1 MAKDLN
7 IGQNAILTIEW
18 NVRPVDFSRE
28 KELNIIETTA
38 SKYGIP
44 KEHVKVVP
52 NFITL
57 NARGEEV
64 ALTNDTIQNIQD
76 PKFQQHL
83 FKVYLDE
90 NGIED
95 YDFDELVKI
104 DSQINSL
111 IDYEVYDKSKRYEIK
126 WIRWSNFL
134 SYGDD
139 NFFDFTQLNGLVLL
153 NGEPANQSGKS
164 TFAYDL
170 LHFVLFGK
178 TTSGKA
184 DVLSDIFNRYRPE
197 TTEVKVEGCIC
208 IDNEDYIIRRTLTR
222 PAYKKRT
229 AKSKTTQKVEYFKI
243 VGGVEQEL
251 EDVDNLEAS
260 NNTATSKVIKEALG
274 NEKDFDLVIC
284 ANADNLK
291 SLISLKD
298 TERGRLLSKWIGLL
312 PLEEKD
318 TIAREKWNKEISRT
332 LYSNTYNRDTLKA
345 EIGAIELSIE
355 ENKNE
360 IEKNVISINSCEEKI
375 KRFNEEKE
383 TLLSAKGKVDET
395 LLKIDIHTL
404 ETQISNITNKGKET
418 SELKKIKEK
427 ELSDIGDINFSEN
440 EYQDDVENKEGLIV
454 KINDIKHEINTLR
467 DTNKRLS
474 ESEYCPTCKRKLDD
488 VDYSD
493 TIKENEE
500 KVNKLIEEG
509 IALNAKLTDI
519 KEKIVKMDENRKLFN
534 EKNRL
539 SLLIDKYTAD
549 LELLRAQLK
558 EKLQIQKNLEANKT
572 IIEANNKID
581 ASLRIVN
588 VNIQNEEGI
597 KNSLIH
603 RKATLENENKV
614 NEKNISDRQTLIKK
628 IDEEENVIKHWKIY
642 LTLVGKNGI
651 SKMVLRETLP
661 LINGELK
668 RLLTDVCD
676 FDVEVVIDERNDVAF
691 NLVRNGVVTNLASGS
706 GFEQTAAA
714 LALRVVLG
722 NISAL
727 SRPSLLLLDEVL
739 GGVAQENYENIKLLF
754 DRIIKDYSA
763 VLHITHLNQIIDW
776 HSSIVTITKKNHIS
790 SISHT
795 LK

>member
-1 MAKDLN
+1 MAKDLK
-7 IGQNAILTIEW
+7 IGEEGIITIEW
-18 NVRPVDFSRE
+18 NVRPVDYSRE
-28 KELNIIETTA
+28 KEQNLIDIVA
-38 SKYGIP
+38 KKYDVP
-44 KEHVKVVP
+44 KEHVKIVP
-52 NFITL
+52 NFIKL
-57 NARGEEV
+57 NPQGEQV

-83 FKVYLDE
+83 FQVFLDE

-95 YDFDELVKI
+95 YDFDEIVKI

-111 IDYEVYDKSKRYEIK
+111 IDYEVYDKSKRYEIR

-208 IDNEDYIIRRTLTR
+208 IDNEEYIIRRTLTR
-222 PAYKKRT
+222 PALKKRT

-243 VGGVEQEL
+243 VGDVEQEL
-251 EDVDNLEAS
+251 EDVDNLEGAT
-260 NNTATSKVIKEALG
+260 NTQTSKIIKEALG

-332 LYSNTYNRDTLKA
+332 LYSNTYNRETLKA
-345 EIGAIELSIE
+345 EIDAITIAIN
-355 ENKNE
+355 ENNTEIDSLEKKIVESEGKLKKYNE
-360 IEKNVISINSCEEKI
+360 DKDN
-375 KRFNEEKE
+375 
-383 TLLSAKGKVDET
+383 LLSAKGQVDESLLKVDV
-395 LLKIDIHTL
+395 HTL
-404 ETQISNITNKGKET
+404 ESEIERITKKGIET
-418 SELKKIKEK
+418 SELKKLKET
-427 ELSDIGDINFSEN
+427 ELSNIGDVTFSEN
-440 EYQDDVENKEGLIV
+440 EYQELVTEKE
-454 KINDIKHEINTLR
+454 KHIIDINTSRSDIYYLR
-467 DTNKRLS
+467 NENKRLT
-474 ESEYCPTCKRKLDD
+474 ESEYCPTCKRKLEG
-488 VDYSD
+488 VDYSE
-493 TIKENEE
+493 TIAENNKKEQDLIQNG
-500 KVNKLIEEG
+500 VKLSKELDE
-509 IALNAKLTDI
+509 I
-519 KEKIVKMDENRKLFN
+519 KEKITKMDENRKLFT

-539 SLLIDKYTAD
+539 SLLIEKYTTD

-558 EKLQIQKNLEANKT
+558 EKKQIIKNLEANKS

-581 ASLRIVN
+581 ASLRVFN
-588 VNIQNEEGI
+588 ENIRTEESI
-597 KNSLIH
+597 KNSFIH

-614 NEKNISDRQTLIKK
+614 NSKNIEDRKILINKL
-628 IDEEENVIKHWKIY
+628 DEEETIVKNWKIY

-668 RLLTDVCD
+668 RLLSEVCD

-691 NLVRNGVVTNLASGS
+691 NLVRNGVITNLSSGS

-776 HSSIVTITKKNHIS
+776 HTSIVTVTKKNHVS

-795 LK
+795 IK

>member
-7 IGQNAILTIEW
+7 IGKNAIITIEW
-18 NVRPVDFSRE
+18 DVRPVDFSRE
-28 KELNIIETTA
+28 KEQNIIENVA
-38 SKYGIP
+38 KKYDVP

-57 NARGEEV
+57 NAKGENV

-76 PKFQQHL
+76 PKFQQQL
-83 FKVYLDE
+83 FKTFLDE
-90 NGIED
+90 NEIDD
-95 YDFDELVKI
+95 YDFDEIIKI

-139 NFFDFTQLNGLVLL
+139 NFFDFTQLSGLVLL

-208 IDNEDYIIRRTLTR
+208 IDNEDYIIRRTLNR
-222 PAYKKRT
+222 PALKKRT
-229 AKSKTTQKVEYFKI
+229 AKSKTTQKVEYFKM

-251 EDVDNLEAS
+251 EDIDNLEAS
-260 NNTATSKVIKEALG
+260 NNTQTTKVIKEALG

-332 LYSNTYNRDTLKA
+332 LYSNTYNRETLKCEIDAIKLTIDENSA
-345 EIGAIELSIE
+345 EI
-355 ENKNE
+355 ENITGKINE
-360 IEKNVISINSCEEKI
+360 SANKINKY
-375 KRFNEEKE
+375 NEEKE
-383 TLLSAKGKVDET
+383 NLLSAKGNVDES
-395 LLKIDIHTL
+395 LLNIDVHTL
-404 ETQISNITNKGKET
+404 EESIKNITEKGTKT
-418 SELKKIKEK
+418 KDLKALKEK
-427 ELSDIGDINFSEN
+427 ELADIGDVEFSEN
-440 EYQDDVENKEGLIV
+440 EYQNLVSDKE
-454 KINDIKHEINTLR
+454 KHIIDINTSRSDIYYLR
-467 DTNKRLS
+467 NENKRLT
-474 ESEYCPTCKRKLDD
+474 ESEYCPTCKRKLEG
-488 VDYSD
+488 VDYSE
-493 TIKENEE
+493 TIAENNKKEQALIKQGIKLNEE
-500 KVNKLIEEG
+500 LEN
-509 IALNAKLTDI
+509 I
-519 KEKIVKMDENRKLFN
+519 KEKITKLDENRKLFN
-534 EKNRL
+534 EKSRL
-539 SLLIDKYTAD
+539 SLLIDKYTTD

-558 EKLQIQKNLEANKT
+558 EKRQIIKNLEANKT

-588 VNIQNEEGI
+588 ENIRTEDNI
-597 KNSLIH
+597 RNSLIH

-614 NEKNISDRQTLIKK
+614 NEKSINDRLNLITKL
-628 IDEEENVIKHWKIY
+628 DEEENLVKNWKIY

-691 NLVRNGVVTNLASGS
+691 NLVRNNVVTNLASGS

-727 SRPSLLLLDEVL
+727 SRPSILLLDEVL

-754 DRIIKDYSA
+754 DRIIKDYSS

-776 HSSIVTITKKNHIS
+776 HSSIVTVTKKNHIS

-795 LK
+795 IK

>member
-1 MAKDLN
+1 MAKDLK
-7 IGQNAILTIEW
+7 IGEEGIITIEW
-18 NVRPVDFSRE
+18 NVRPVDYSRE
-28 KELNIIETTA
+28 KEQNLIEIVA
-38 SKYGIP
+38 KKYDVP
-44 KEHVKVVP
+44 KEHVKIVP
-52 NFITL
+52 NFIKL
-57 NARGEEV
+57 SPQGEQV

-83 FKVYLDE
+83 FQVFLDE
-90 NGIED
+90 NGIDD
-95 YDFDELVKI
+95 YDFDEIVKI

-111 IDYEVYDKSKRYEIK
+111 IDYEVYDKSKRYEIR

-208 IDNEDYIIRRTLTR
+208 IDNEEYIIRRTLTR
-222 PAYKKRT
+222 PALKKRT

-251 EDVDNLEAS
+251 EDVDNLEGAT
-260 NNTATSKVIKEALG
+260 NTQTSKIIKEALG

-332 LYSNTYNRDTLKA
+332 LYSNTYNRETLKA
-345 EIGAIELSIE
+345 EIDAITVAID
-355 ENKNE
+355 ENNAE
-360 IEKNVISINSCEEKI
+360 IETLEKKI
-375 KRFNEEKE
+375 VESEGKLKKYNEDKDN
-383 TLLSAKGKVDET
+383 LLSAKGQVDESLLKVDV
-395 LLKIDIHTL
+395 HTL
-404 ETQISNITNKGKET
+404 ESEIERITKKGIET
-418 SELKKIKEK
+418 SELKKLKET
-427 ELSDIGDINFSEN
+427 ELSNIGDVTFSEN
-440 EYQDDVENKEGLIV
+440 EYQELVTEKEKYI
-454 KINDIKHEINTLR
+454 IDINTSRSDIYYLR
-467 DTNKRLS
+467 NENKRLT
-474 ESEYCPTCKRKLDD
+474 ESEYCPTCKRKLEG
-488 VDYSD
+488 VDYSE
-493 TIKENEE
+493 TINENKAKEL
-500 KVNKLIEEG
+500 KLIENG
-509 IALNAKLTDI
+509 IELNKKLDVI
-519 KEKIVKMDENRKLFN
+519 KEKITKMDENRKLFT

-539 SLLIDKYTAD
+539 SLLIEKYTTD

-558 EKLQIQKNLEANKT
+558 EKKQIIKNLEANKT

-581 ASLRIVN
+581 ASLRVFN
-588 VNIQNEEGI
+588 ENIRTEESI
-597 KNSLIH
+597 KNSFIH

-614 NEKNISDRQTLIKK
+614 NSKNIEDRKILINKL
-628 IDEEENVIKHWKIY
+628 DEEETIVKNWKIY

-668 RLLTDVCD
+668 RLLSEVCD

-691 NLVRNGVVTNLASGS
+691 NLVRNGVITNLASGS

-754 DRIIKDYSA
+754 DRIVKDYSA
-763 VLHITHLNQIIDW
+763 VLHITHLSQIIDW
-776 HSSIVTITKKNHIS
+776 HTSIVTVTKKNHVS

-795 LK
+795 IK

>member
-1 MAKDLN
+1 MAKDLK
-7 IGQNAILTIEW
+7 IGEEGIITIEW
-18 NVRPVDFSRE
+18 NVRPVDYSRE
-28 KELNIIETTA
+28 KEQNLIEIVA
-38 SKYGIP
+38 KKYDVP
-44 KEHVKVVP
+44 KEHVKIVP
-52 NFITL
+52 NFIKL
-57 NARGEEV
+57 SPQGEQV

-83 FKVYLDE
+83 FQVFLDE
-90 NGIED
+90 NGIDD
-95 YDFDELVKI
+95 YDFDEIVKI

-111 IDYEVYDKSKRYEIK
+111 IDYEVYDKSKRYEIR

-208 IDNEDYIIRRTLTR
+208 IDNEEYIIRRTLTR
-222 PAYKKRT
+222 PALKKRT

-251 EDVDNLEAS
+251 EDVDNLEGAT
-260 NNTATSKVIKEALG
+260 NTQTSKIIKEALG

-332 LYSNTYNRDTLKA
+332 LYSNTYNRETLKA
-345 EIGAIELSIE
+345 EIDAITVAID
-355 ENKNE
+355 ENNAE
-360 IEKNVISINSCEEKI
+360 IETLEKKI
-375 KRFNEEKE
+375 VESEGKLKKYNEDKDN
-383 TLLSAKGKVDET
+383 LLSAKGQVDESLLKVDV
-395 LLKIDIHTL
+395 HTL
-404 ETQISNITNKGKET
+404 ESEIERITKKGIET
-418 SELKKIKEK
+418 SELKKLKET
-427 ELSDIGDINFSEN
+427 ELSNIGDVTFSEN
-440 EYQDDVENKEGLIV
+440 EYQELVTEKEKYI
-454 KINDIKHEINTLR
+454 IDINTSRSDIYYLR
-467 DTNKRLS
+467 NENKRLT
-474 ESEYCPTCKRKLDD
+474 ESEYCPTCKRKLEG
-488 VDYSD
+488 VDYSE
-493 TIKENEE
+493 TINENKAKEL
-500 KVNKLIEEG
+500 KLIENG
-509 IALNAKLTDI
+509 IELNKKLDVI
-519 KEKIVKMDENRKLFN
+519 KEKITKMDENRKLFT

-539 SLLIDKYTAD
+539 SLLIEKYTTD

-558 EKLQIQKNLEANKT
+558 EKKQIIKNLEANKT

-581 ASLRIVN
+581 ASLRVFN
-588 VNIQNEEGI
+588 ENIRTEESI
-597 KNSLIH
+597 KNSFIH

-614 NEKNISDRQTLIKK
+614 NNKNIEDRKILINKL
-628 IDEEENVIKHWKIY
+628 DEEETIVKNWKIY

-668 RLLTDVCD
+668 RLLSEVCD

-691 NLVRNGVVTNLASGS
+691 NLVRNGVITNLASGS

-754 DRIIKDYSA
+754 DRIVKDYSA
-763 VLHITHLNQIIDW
+763 VLHITHLSQIIDW
-776 HSSIVTITKKNHIS
+776 HTSIVTVTKKNHVS

-795 LK
+795 IK

>member
-7 IGQNAILTIEW
+7 IGKNAIITIEW
-18 NVRPVDFSRE
+18 DVRPVDFSRE
-28 KELNIIETTA
+28 KEQNIIESVA
-38 SKYGIP
+38 KKYDVP

-57 NARGEEV
+57 NAKGENV

-76 PKFQQHL
+76 PKFQQQL
-83 FKVYLDE
+83 FKAFLDD
-90 NGIED
+90 NDIVD
-95 YDFDELVKI
+95 YDFDEIIKI

-126 WIRWSNFL
+126 WMRWSNFL

-222 PAYKKRT
+222 PALKKRT
-229 AKSKTTQKVEYFKI
+229 SKSKTTQKVEYFKI

-251 EDVDNLEAS
+251 EDVDNLEGS
-260 NNTATSKVIKEALG
+260 NNTQTTKVIKEALG

-318 TIAREKWNKEISRT
+318 LIAREKWNKEISRT
-332 LYSNTYNRDTLKA
+332 LYSNTYNRETLKC
-345 EIGAIELSIE
+345 EIDAIKLAIE
-355 ENKNE
+355 ENSTE
-360 IEKNVISINSCEEKI
+360 IENDEKKI
-375 KRFNEEKE
+375 QDSTKKIEKYNEEKE
-383 TLLSAKGKVDET
+383 NLLSAKGNVDES
-395 LLKIDIHTL
+395 LLKIDVHTL
-404 ETQISNITNKGKET
+404 EESINTITEKGKNT
-418 SELKKIKEK
+418 KELKSIKEK
-427 ELSDIGDINFSEN
+427 ELADIGDVEFSEN
-440 EYQDDVENKEGLIV
+440 DYQNLVLDKE
-454 KINDIKHEINTLR
+454 KHIIDINTSRSDIHYLR
-467 DTNKRLS
+467 NENKRLT
-474 ESEYCPTCKRKLDD
+474 ESEYCPTCKRKLEG
-488 VDYSD
+488 VDYSE
-493 TIKENEE
+493 TIAENNEKEQ
-500 KVNKLIEEG
+500 KLIQQGVRLSKELE
-509 IALNAKLTDI
+509 DI
-519 KEKIVKMDENRKLFN
+519 KDKIAKMDENRKLFN
-534 EKNRL
+534 EKSRL
-539 SLLIDKYTAD
+539 SLLIDKYTTD

-558 EKLQIQKNLEANKT
+558 EKKQIIKNLEANKT

-588 VNIQNEEGI
+588 ENIRTEEGI
-597 KNSLIH
+597 RTSLIH
-603 RKATLENENKV
+603 RKASLENENKV
-614 NEKNISDRQTLIKK
+614 KEKSINDRTTLIAKL
-628 IDEEENVIKHWKIY
+628 DEEENLVKNWKIY

-691 NLVRNGVVTNLASGS
+691 NLVRNNVITNLASGS

-727 SRPSLLLLDEVL
+727 SRPSILLLDEVL

-754 DRIIKDYSA
+754 DRIIKDYSS

-776 HSSIVTITKKNHIS
+776 HSSIVTVTKKNHIS

-795 LK
+795 IK

>member
-1 MAKDLN
+1 MAKDLK
-7 IGQNAILTIEW
+7 IGEEGIITIEW
-18 NVRPVDFSRE
+18 NVRPVDYSRE
-28 KELNIIETTA
+28 KEQNLIDIVA
-38 SKYGIP
+38 KKYNVP
-44 KEHVKVVP
+44 KEHVKIVP
-52 NFITL
+52 NFIKL
-57 NARGEEV
+57 SPQGEQV

-83 FKVYLDE
+83 FQVFLDE

-95 YDFDELVKI
+95 YDFDEIVKI

-111 IDYEVYDKSKRYEIK
+111 IDYEVYDKSKRYEIR

-208 IDNEDYIIRRTLTR
+208 IDNEEYIIRRTLTR
-222 PAYKKRT
+222 PALKKRT

-251 EDVDNLEAS
+251 EDVDNLEGAT
-260 NNTATSKVIKEALG
+260 NTQTSKIIKEALG

-332 LYSNTYNRDTLKA
+332 LYSNTYNRETLKA
-345 EIGAIELSIE
+345 EIDAITVAID
-355 ENKNE
+355 ENNAE
-360 IEKNVISINSCEEKI
+360 IETLEKKI
-375 KRFNEEKE
+375 VESEGKLKKYNEDKE
-383 TLLSAKGKVDET
+383 NLLSAKGQVDESLLKVDV
-395 LLKIDIHTL
+395 HTL
-404 ETQISNITNKGKET
+404 ESEIERITKKGIET
-418 SELKKIKEK
+418 SELKKLKET
-427 ELSDIGDINFSEN
+427 ELSNIGDVTFSEN
-440 EYQDDVENKEGLIV
+440 EYQELVTEKEKHIV
-454 KINDIKHEINTLR
+454 DINTSRSDIYYLR
-467 DTNKRLS
+467 NENKRLT
-474 ESEYCPTCKRKLDD
+474 ESEYCPTCKRKLEG
-488 VDYSD
+488 VDYSE
-493 TIKENEE
+493 TIAENNKKEQDLIQ
-500 KVNKLIEEG
+500 KGVKLSKE
-509 IALNAKLTDI
+509 LDVI
-519 KEKIVKMDENRKLFN
+519 KEKIAKMDENRKLFT

-539 SLLIDKYTAD
+539 SLLIEKYTTD

-558 EKLQIQKNLEANKT
+558 EKKQIIKNLEANKT
-572 IIEANNKID
+572 IIEANSKID
-581 ASLRIVN
+581 ASLRVFN
-588 VNIQNEEGI
+588 ENIRTEESI
-597 KNSLIH
+597 KNSFIH

-614 NEKNISDRQTLIKK
+614 NSKNIEDRKVLIKK
-628 IDEEENVIKHWKIY
+628 LDEEETIVKNWKIY

-668 RLLTDVCD
+668 RLLSEVCD

-691 NLVRNGVVTNLASGS
+691 NLVRNGVITNLASGS

-754 DRIIKDYSA
+754 DRIVKDYSA
-763 VLHITHLNQIIDW
+763 VLHITHLSQIIDW
-776 HSSIVTITKKNHIS
+776 HTSIVTVTKKNHVS

-795 LK
+795 IK